1 MIQSMT
7 GYGKAV
13 AEWTDKNIVIEIKS
27 LNSKQLDVN
36 ARISHVFREKDLEIR
51 SILSETLVRGKVD
64 FALYIEN
71 KDGVTEKT
79 INSALVASYC
89 SQLRTIASQQELP
102 QANILDIAMRMP
114 DVLVSEPVAEINDS
128 MWDLVKQALAK
139 AVENIAEYRANEGK
153 ALEQDLTQNI
163 SAIEQ
168 LLLQLAPFEPLRMQ
182 RIKERI
188 QTAID
193 EAVGSDKIDT
203 NRFEQELIF
212 YIEKLDINEE
222 KVRLQQHCD
231 YFKQTMN
238 DEYCGKKL
246 SFIAQEMGREINTI
260 GSKSNDADMQ
270 KIVVHMKDYLERVKE
285 QVLNIL

>member
-7 GYGKAV
+7 GYGKAI

-36 ARISHVFREKDLEIR
+36 ARISHVFREKELEIR
-51 SILSETLVRGKVD
+51 SLLSETLVRGKID
-64 FALYIEN
+64 FALYIEYR
-71 KDGVTEKT
+71 DGLSEKS
-79 INSALVASYC
+79 INTHVVSSYC
-89 SQLRTIASQQELP
+89 SQLRAIAAQQQLP
-102 QANILDIAMRMP
+102 ESNILDIAMRMP
-114 DVLVSEPVAEINDS
+114 DVLLSEPVSELND
-128 MWDLVKQALAK
+128 DLWNMVKKALLQAVADIT
-139 AVENIAEYRANEGK
+139 VYRKNEGN
-153 ALEQDLTQNI
+153 ALKQDVQQNI
-163 SAIEQ
+163 VSIEQ
-168 LLLQLAPFEPLRMQ
+168 LLVQLAPLEPLRMQ

-188 QTAID
+188 VNAID
-193 EAVGSDKIDT
+193 EAVGNDKIDT

-222 KVRLQQHCD
+222 KVRLHQHCE

-238 DEYCGKKL
+238 ESNCGKKL

-270 KIVVHMKDYLERVKE
+270 KIVVHMKDYLERIKE